1 MKNVIESIVK
11 NIVSNKNSEKAVK
24 FMKMRNLR
32 SYVRKSDIVN
42 FKRIEALKNSVSNNW
57 GTQAKGA
64 SMTNFVELSE
74 NELQTRAKSL
84 ICNILQKTKC
94 KFTHNQVK
102 LAIDC
107 CTKEELVRAFNSS
120 HYNTDALLSLVGR
133 KCQKYN
139 NNK

>member
-1 MKNVIESIVK
+1 VK

-57 GTQAKGA
+57 GTQAKGE

-84 ICNILQKTKC
+84 ICNILRKTKC
-94 KFTHNQVK
+94 KFTHNQAK

-107 CTKEELVRAFNSS
+107 CTKQELAKCFNSS
-120 HYNTDALLSLVGR
+120 HYNTDALLSLIGR

-139 NNK
+139 K

>member
-1 MKNVIESIVK
+1 MKTIVENIVK

-24 FMKMRNLR
+24 FMKMKNLR
-32 SYVRKSDIVN
+32 SYVRKNDIVN

-74 NELQTRAKSL
+74 SELQARAKSL
-84 ICNILQKTKC
+84 ICRILQKTKC
-94 KFTHNQVK
+94 KFTHNQAK

-107 CTKEELVRAFNSS
+107 CTKQELAKCFNSS
-120 HYNTDALLSLVGR
+120 HYNTDALLSLIGS

-139 NNK
+139 K

>member
-1 MKNVIESIVK
+1 MKTIVENIVK
-11 NIVSNKNSEKAVK
+11 NIVNNKNTEKAVK
-24 FMKMRNLR
+24 LMKCKNLR
-32 SYVRKSDIVN
+32 SYVRKLDIVN
-42 FKRIEALKNSVSNNW
+42 FKRIEALKNRASNNW
-57 GTQAKGA
+57 GTQAKGE

-84 ICNILQKTKC
+84 ICNILRKTRC
-94 KFTHNQVK
+94 RFTHGQAK

-107 CTKEELVRAFNSS
+107 CTREELVKCFNAS

-139 NNK
+139 K

>member
-1 MKNVIESIVK
+1 MKNVIENIVK
-11 NIVSNKNSEKAVK
+11 NIVATKNVEKATK
-24 FMKMRNLR
+24 LMKCKNLR
-32 SYVRKSDIVN
+32 SYVRKNDIVS
-42 FKRIEALKNSVSNNW
+42 FKKIEAIKNRASKNW
-57 GTQAKGA
+57 GTQAKGE

-94 KFTHNQVK
+94 KFTHNQAK

-107 CTKEELVRAFNSS
+107 CTREELVRCFNAS

-139 NNK
+139 K

>member
-1 MKNVIESIVK
+1 MKTIVENIVK

-24 FMKMRNLR
+24 LMKCKNLR

-42 FKRIEALKNSVSNNW
+42 FKRIEALKNSASKNW
-57 GTQAKGA
+57 GTEAKGKA
-64 SMTNFVELSE
+64 MSNFVELSE
-74 NELQTRAKSL
+74 SELQARAKSL
-84 ICNILQKTKC
+84 VCRILQKTKC
-94 KFTHNQVK
+94 KFTHNQAK

-107 CTKEELVRAFNSS
+107 CTREELVKCFNAS

-139 NNK
+139 K